1 MEDKKTAAVL
11 KKLLNKNIL
20 NAEEKEAVL
29 AAIGLLGLSLLAQ
42 KSVKRRFKLQKEKK
56 DKAAKW

>member
-29 AAIGLLGLSLLAQ
+29 AAIGLLDLSLLAQ